1 MQMEEKIMYRFDNT
15 DEGFENFILPFGGK
29 LKSSNRWVILG
40 KSMLWGEFEELYSI
54 NFKKANKRG
63 RRPITLQ
70 VALGS
75 LIIQEK
81 LSLSDEE
88 TVQQITENPYLQYFL
103 GYESFLLE
111 EPFDSSMLVHFRKR
125 LGKNI
130 LTEVNEAIARRA
142 SKIMSKDDKDNND
155 TDGNRG
161 ILKVDA
167 TCAPSDIKYP
177 TDLNLLNESREK
189 LEEIIDT
196 LCENTE
202 LVKPRTYRKKARKI
216 YLSTAKKRN
225 VIKKQLRKAIGKQLR
240 FVRRNLKSIRKLCKH
255 VSLIKF
261 SRRQYKDLLIISEIY
276 RQQNMM
282 FCNNIH
288 VMEDRIV
295 SISQPDIRP
304 IVRGKSKAKT
314 EFGAK
319 VSVSV
324 VDGFTYLDRFS
335 FDSYNEAL
343 DLKEQIESYRK
354 RFGFYPEAVQCDK
367 IYRNR
372 ENISYCK
379 SLNIRIS
386 GPILGRPKIENDQN
400 ALELKKIKQIIKQD
414 AIERIEV
421 ERKLGLAKRRYSM
434 GLVMEK
440 LPQTVFAA
448 VSLTILVMNL
458 DKILRWILSFLFCLL
473 IHGLNPAR
481 LSLKTTRRMN
491 YIGNFYFLFRPITAI
506 AG

>member
-1 MQMEEKIMYRFDNT
+1 MEGKIMYQFSNT

-40 KSMLWGEFEELYSI
+40 KSIPWREFEESYSKQ
-54 NFKKANKRG
+54 FKKFNKRG
-63 RRPITLQ
+63 RRAITLR

-81 LSLSDEE
+81 LGLSDDE
-88 TVQQITENPYLQYFL
+88 TVQQISENPYLQCFL

-111 EPFDSSMLVHFRKR
+111 EPFDSSMFVHFRKR
-125 LGKNI
+125 LGKGI
-130 LTEVNEAIARRA
+130 LREVNEAMASRATKIIA
-142 SKIMSKDDKDNND
+142 KEEKDKDD
-155 TDGNRG
+155 TDSNKG

-177 TDLNLLNESREK
+177 TDLNLLNEAREK
-189 LEEIIDT
+189 LEGVIDT

-202 LVKPRTYRKKARKI
+202 IIKPRTYRKKARKV

-225 VIKKQLRKAIGKQLR
+225 VIRNQMRKAIGKQLR
-240 FVRRNLKSIRKLCKH
+240 FVRWNLKSIKRLSKVISFSKL
-255 VSLIKF
+255 SA
-261 SRRQYKDLLIISEIY
+261 RRHKDLLVISELY
-276 RQQNMM
+276 RQQNLMYS
-282 FCNNIH
+282 NRVH
-288 VMEDRIV
+288 AVEDRIV

-304 IVRGKSKAKT
+304 IVRGKSKGKT

-319 VSVSV
+319 ISVSV

-343 DLKEQIESYRK
+343 DLKEQLEAYRK
-354 RFGFYPEAVQCDK
+354 RFGFYPEAVQCDM

-372 ENISYCK
+372 ENINYCK
-379 SLNIRIS
+379 NLNIRIS
-386 GPILGRPKIENDQN
+386 GPSLGRPKRETIQN
-400 ALELKKIKQIIKQD
+400 AIELKKIKKTIKRD

-421 ERKLGLAKRRYSM
+421 ERKFGLAKRRYSM

-458 DKILRWILSFLFCLL
+458 DKILRWIFLSLLSLLSFNRMLMTFILESMQRLYFCNTS
-473 IHGLNPAR
+473 HGKFKPVA
-481 LSLKTTRRMN
+481 SL
-491 YIGNFYFLFRPITAI
+491 A
-506 AG
+506 A